1 MMHAKHDYA
10 ITFACYNALD
20 FTKKCVDSL
29 IKTGT
34 PLERVV
40 VIDNCSIDATR
51 DYLST
56 LPLGGRIFNRGNL
69 ACGAAWNQGILHFQA
84 EWTVIMNNDIIV
96 PVGWID
102 ALIDTAIEKG
112 LKIVSPAMI
121 EGALDYDFDT
131 FAQKSSIKMQ
141 QVVRRQTQHLVCL
154 CVHRSVFQEIGF
166 FRATPKLLGFE
177 DTIFFNDLRKSG
189 LPTGIVGS
197 AWIHHY
203 GSITQTEMKKA
214 MGKSEKDNLVTVNDR
229 QLLNQGWIERKI
241 LKLQTKRQRAQ
252 RRADEFKTYGM
263 TLHGERRNNGFV
275 WL

>member
-1 MMHAKHDYA
+1 MKHDYA

-29 IKTGT
+29 VKTGT
-34 PLERVV
+34 PLERVA
-40 VIDNCSIDATR
+40 VIDNGSTDATR
-51 DYLST
+51 DYLNT
-56 LPLGGRIFNRGNL
+56 LPLGGRIFNHGNL
-69 ACGAAWNQGILHFQA
+69 ACGVAWNQGILHFQA
-84 EWTVIMNNDIIV
+84 EWTVIMNNDIVV
-96 PVGWID
+96 PAGWID
-102 ALIDTAIEKG
+102 ALINTAIEKG
-112 LKIVSPAMI
+112 LKVVSPAMI
-121 EGALDYDFDT
+121 EGALDYDLDT
-131 FAQKSSIKMQ
+131 FARESSQKMQ
-141 QVVRRQTQHLVCL
+141 NVVRRQTQHLVCL

-177 DTIFFNDLRKSG
+177 DTIFFHDLRQSG

-229 QLLNQGWIERKI
+229 QLLNQGWMERKI
-241 LKLQTKRQRAQ
+241 LQFKTKRQRTQ
-252 RRADEFKTYGM
+252 WRTEELKNYGM
-263 TLHGERRNNGFV
+263 TLHGERKNGAFV